1 LIKFHWLKSM
11 FRSFLLRLFSIGLA
25 VTVYAGVMNFLSS
38 VDYQRLSTG
47 QVSAQHTSISLSFS
61 VPIIQKAE
69 ASAVK
74 PTLEELP
81 IIEQESDQPK
91 TETNKTESA
100 EKETNVSDPIV
111 KKVETA
117 ETPLLTAKKDQ
128 PVESPKEPASHNIV
142 ESPKVEEHQTDVNE
156 PANKEFTEEI
166 ANEESVEEESQSSL
180 ASAPTPEQEQTGM
193 HQEVVLDPKFKAP
206 PNPPVYPR
214 LARKRGMEG
223 VVWLDVWLD
232 RTGEQTRLEVFDS
245 SGIDL
250 LDQAAID
257 AVAQWQFVPKHF
269 AGMTIASRVRIP
281 VEFNLQ

>member
-1 LIKFHWLKSM
+1 
-11 FRSFLLRLFSIGLA
+11 LA

-47 QVSAQHTSISLSFS
+47 QLSAQHTSISLSFS

-156 PANKEFTEEI
+156 PANKEFIEEI

>member
-1 LIKFHWLKSM
+1 MIKFHWLKSM

-47 QVSAQHTSISLSFS
+47 QLSAQHTSISLSFS

-81 IIEQESDQPK
+81 ILEQE
-91 TETNKTESA
+91 A
-100 EKETNVSDPIV
+100 NVSDPIV

-117 ETPLLTAKKDQ
+117 EIPLLTAKKDQ

-166 ANEESVEEESQSSL
+166 AKEESVEEESQSSL
-180 ASAPTPEQEQTGM
+180 ASAPTPVQEQTGM

-257 AVAQWQFVPKHF
+257 AVAQWQFVPKHL

>member
-1 LIKFHWLKSM
+1 M

-47 QVSAQHTSISLSFS
+47 QLSARQTSISLSFA

-69 ASAVK
+69 ASVVK
-74 PTLEELP
+74 PSLEELP
-81 IIEQESDQPK
+81 LLEPELNFQTTETKQIEK
-91 TETNKTESA
+91 TEQVAKAPDS
-100 EKETNVSDPIV
+100 IV
-111 KKVETA
+111 KKVD
-117 ETPLLTAKKDQ
+117 TAKKITGSHSTSTDSQ
-128 PVESPKEPASHNIV
+128 RTVESKPEEEVQTDLKKELHKELTDESVKEEPVEEQNP
-142 ESPKVEEHQTDVNE
+142 
-156 PANKEFTEEI
+156 
-166 ANEESVEEESQSSL
+166 SSL
-180 ASAPTPEQEQTGM
+180 ASSPIPEQEQTGM
-193 HQEVVLDPKFKAP
+193 HQEVVLDPKFKSP

-245 SGIDL
+245 SGIEL
-250 LDQAAID
+250 LDQAALD
-257 AVAQWQFVPKHF
+257 AVARWQFVPKHF

>member
-1 LIKFHWLKSM
+1 MIKFHWLKSM

-25 VTVYAGVMNFLSS
+25 VTVYAGMMNFLSS

-47 QVSAQHTSISLSFS
+47 QLSAQHTSISLSFS

-69 ASAVK
+69 ASVIK
-74 PTLEELP
+74 PTLDDLPTLEPTVEL
-81 IIEQESDQPK
+81 ESDQPK
-91 TETNKTESA
+91 SETKKVERVEPEARVLDS
-100 EKETNVSDPIV
+100 IV

-117 ETPLLTAKKDQ
+117 ENPLFTAKKDQ
-128 PVESPKEPASHNIV
+128 PVN
-142 ESPKVEEHQTDVNE
+142 SPKVQERQPDVKEE
-156 PANKEFTEEI
+156 ANKEITEEI
-166 ANEESVEEESQSSL
+166 AKEESVEEESQSSL
-180 ASAPTPEQEQTGM
+180 ASAPTPVQEQTGM